1 MRTSGQ
7 LKGAL
12 YNRAIA
18 MLFNER
24 WKVFGPAGVRL
35 ASVFAL
41 MLALTGAC
49 SSPPPPW
56 EVTNPIVELPAG
68 PLGTE
73 IDLKTLPDPP
83 TPARVR
89 LGRWLFY
96 DTRLS
101 GNNSVSCASCHRPE
115 HAFSEPTPVSAGI
128 RGQKGNRKAPT
139 FVNQAVALYPHFFWD
154 GRAGSLEDQA
164 LGPIA
169 NPIEMGSTHA
179 SMIETL
185 SKVPAYAPYFK
196 EAFGT
201 PDITKER
208 VAKAIADYERTRMSG
223 NSPWDRWRYE
233 KDEQAVSAKVKDGHE
248 LFNGKASCG
257 QCHLGNNFTDSQF
270 HNLGVGWDAAT
281 KTFRDEG
288 RWTVS
293 QTLARDHRREADR
306 GAFKTPTLREVTK
319 HPPYMHD
326 GSLLT
331 LRDVVEFYNRGGVK
345 NPWLDPKIKPLGLTD
360 VEVDALAEFMKAL
373 EGEGYQDTP
382 PASFPQ

>member
-1 MRTSGQ
+1 MMCVAVACRT
-7 LKGAL
+7 A
-12 YNRAIA
+12 
-18 MLFNER
+18 
-24 WKVFGPAGVRL
+24 
-35 ASVFAL
+35 
-41 MLALTGAC
+41 
-49 SSPPPPW
+49 PPSW
-56 EVTNPIVELPAG
+56 EAANPIRPIPAG

-73 IDLKTLPDPP
+73 IDLASLPDPP
-83 TPARVR
+83 TPQRVR

-101 GNNSVSCASCHRPE
+101 GDNTVACASCHRPE
-115 HAFSEPTPVSAGI
+115 HAFSEPTPVSLGI
-128 RGQKGNRKAPT
+128 RGQKGGRKAPT
-139 FVNQAVALYPHFFWD
+139 FINQAVALYPHFFWD

-169 NPIEMGSTHA
+169 NPIEMGSTHT

-185 SKVPAYAPYFK
+185 SRVSGYAPYFQ

-208 VAKAIADYERTRMSG
+208 VAKAVADYERTRMSG
-223 NSPWDRWRYE
+223 NSPWDRWRYNR
-233 KDEQAVSAKVKDGHE
+233 DASAVSEAVKQGHE
-248 LFNGKASCG
+248 LFNGKANCG
-257 QCHLGNNFTDSQF
+257 QCHLGNNFTDSKF
-270 HNLGVGWDAAT
+270 HNLGVGWDAAA
-281 KTFRDEG
+281 KTFTDEG

-293 QTLARDHRREADR
+293 KSLPPDKRLDGDR

-326 GSLLT
+326 GSLAT
-331 LRDVVEFYNRGGVK
+331 LREVVELYNDGGRK

-360 VEVDALAEFMKAL
+360 SEIDALVALMQAL

-382 PASFPQ
+382 PGSFPQ